1 VLSVVPARAI
11 SPPQKVERADQAG
24 FPVSFYSE
32 GLSRVGDP
40 VATPTDPSAPSGER
54 RQVTALFADM
64 VGFTAISERVGEEGT
79 FALIQPIYEL
89 MAGAVRE
96 QGGSVTDFLGD
107 GIMALFGAS
116 DAPEDAALRAC
127 RAGLLIHERLAAA
140 APAIEDKHGVR
151 PHMRIGINSGPVVVT
166 QIRGANGRMAALG
179 DTVNLASRLQAL
191 AEPGTVNLSEAT
203 HRLVHGLVETTFA
216 GTHAIKGKAEPQK
229 VYRLNALLLGA
240 TRFEVAVGRGLS
252 PYVGRDRELGV
263 LQRTLGDAREE
274 LRVIDIVAEPGMGK
288 SRLLHEFRQRIGEEQ
303 AFILTGSCS
312 PDGRQTPFLPFI
324 EVVRG
329 AFQVKS
335 REGENDVVRKL
346 KMGLAALGLNSAESL
361 GLLLN
366 MFGLNPPEGALT
378 GLDGVLIGLRTRDL
392 LQIML
397 EARCR
402 LSPVVLLIEDLH
414 WIDSASQEVLGGMV
428 RGDTKLRLMILHTR
442 RPEYAPTWLDRPIV
456 TGLGLEPLSAS
467 DIRLLIQARLEV
479 EVLPEALARLVM
491 ERSEG
496 NPLFAEEIVSFL
508 TERGVLRAGE
518 RKVEFDHDAVAT
530 ALPVSVQSLLT
541 ARVDRLALQA
551 RPLLQAAAVIGR
563 RFDSRLLAAVDGGSD
578 VESRLAA
585 MQALDLVRPDGKFG
599 DYSFKHALVRDA
611 LYQSLL
617 TGPRMALHLKIAEEI
632 ERGHKNHLV
641 EVAES
646 LAHHYHRT
654 DRGDKAFSYLALA
667 GAKSLG
673 LYSLEEAE
681 KYLAAA
687 IALVETNPECA
698 SDQQVADLLVDYTF
712 LSNLSMRFGAATKI
726 VERFKFRL
734 EQLATN
740 PSCVFVQHHYVFA
753 LSSTARFREA
763 ASAQA
768 DLSTAATALGDAKAI
783 AYALASAV
791 QLSPLIGLHSADTFD
806 VLSNEALAMASS
818 LNDPYLQFLVR
829 HAVVQKE
836 FFSGRITHAT
846 KAAEE
851 LVEVGRRMNDP
862 RSLGY
867 GLALMANVALGNED
881 YRAAL
886 NFGDMGI
893 GVARTPYDREF
904 SNQARIDALVMLKRP
919 EGIPMLRDYIERCS
933 SNGWNTSLDVVEGVW
948 GVALI
953 IQGQIRKGIQRME
966 QTILRCDREGFSVL
980 ADVYRIFLCRVY
992 LEILTREEKLPL
1004 FALLRNAPTL
1014 IATIFT
1020 AQRRICALAEK
1031 ARQNPQFDPNGM
1043 HVARIEA
1050 ILGLL
1055 YKFNNK
1061 RALAL
1066 QHLTEAKRIASQFG
1080 TTPTLAKIEEALAKL
1095 A

>member
-1 VLSVVPARAI
+1 
-11 SPPQKVERADQAG
+11 
-24 FPVSFYSE
+24 
-32 GLSRVGDP
+32 
-40 VATPTDPSAPSGER
+40 
-54 RQVTALFADM
+54 
-64 VGFTAISERVGEEGT
+64 
-79 FALIQPIYEL
+79 

-96 QGGSVTDFLGD
+96 QGGSVTDFFGD

-127 RAGLLIHERLAAA
+127 RTGLLIHERLAAA
-140 APAIEDKHGVR
+140 GPSIEAKHRVR
-151 PHMRIGINSGPVVVT
+151 PHMRIGVNSGLVVVT
-166 QIRGANGRMAALG
+166 QIRGANSPLAALG
-179 DTVNLASRLQAL
+179 DTVNLASRLQTL
-191 AEPGTVNLSEAT
+191 AEPGTVYLSEAT

-216 GTHAIKGKAEPQK
+216 GAHAIKGKAEPQK
-229 VYRLNALLLGA
+229 VYRLDALLRGA
-240 TRFEVAVGRGLS
+240 ARFEVAVGRGLS

-263 LQRTLGDAREE
+263 LQRALGDAREE

-288 SRLLHEFRQRIGEEQ
+288 SRLRHEFRQRIGKEQ

-312 PDGRQTPFLPFI
+312 PDGQQTPFLPFI
-324 EVVRG
+324 EVVRS
-329 AFQVKS
+329 AFQVRS
-335 REGENDVVRKL
+335 REAENEVVRKL
-346 KMGLAALGLNSAESL
+346 EMGLTVLGLNSQESL

-366 MFGLNPPEGALT
+366 MCGLNPPEGALT

-392 LQIML
+392 LQILL

-402 LSPVVLLIEDLH
+402 LSPVILLIEDLH
-414 WIDSASQEVLGGMV
+414 WIDSASQEVLGEMV
-428 RGDTKLRLMILHTR
+428 CGDTRLRLMILHTR
-442 RPEYAPTWLDRPIV
+442 RPEYTPTWLDRTIV
-456 TGLGLEPLSAS
+456 RELGLEPLRAS
-467 DIRLLIQARLEV
+467 DIRRLIQARLGV
-479 EVLPEALARLVM
+479 EVLPEALARLVT
-491 ERSEG
+491 EKSEG

-518 RKVEFDHDAVAT
+518 RKVEFDENAVAT

-578 VESRLAA
+578 VESRLAT
-585 MQALDLVRPDGKFG
+585 MQALDLVHPDGKSG
-599 DYSFKHALVRDA
+599 DYSFKHALLRDA
-611 LYQSLL
+611 LYESLL
-617 TGPRMALHLKIAEEI
+617 TEPRTALHLKIAQEI
-632 ERGHKNHLV
+632 ERGHDNRLA
-641 EVAES
+641 EVAEP
-646 LAHHYHRT
+646 LAHHYRQT
-654 DRGDKAFSYLALA
+654 DRLDKAFTYLALA

-673 LYSLEEAE
+673 VYSLEEAE

-687 IALVETNPECA
+687 IALLEMNPECA
-698 SDQQVADLLVDYTF
+698 SDQQVAELLVDYTL
-712 LSNLSMRFGAATKI
+712 LSNLSMRFRSATKI

-734 EQLATN
+734 DRLGANST
-740 PSCVFVQHHYVFA
+740 SVFVQHHYVFA
-753 LSSTARFREA
+753 LCSTARFREA
-763 ASAQA
+763 ANVQV
-768 DLSTAATALGDAKAI
+768 DLSAAAAKLNDTRAK
-783 AYALASAV
+783 AYALVSAV
-791 QLSPLIGLHSADTFD
+791 QLSPLIGLHSTDTFD
-806 VLSNEALAMASS
+806 ALSHEALATAST

-829 HAVVQKE
+829 HAIVQE
-836 FFSGRITHAT
+836 EALSGRMTNAI

-867 GLALMANVALGNED
+867 GIALMANVALGNED

-886 NFGDMGI
+886 DLSNTGVE
-893 GVARTPYDREF
+893 VARTPYDREF

-919 EGIPMLRDYIERCS
+919 EGIPMLRDYIERCTA
-933 SNGWNTSLDVVEGVW
+933 NGWNTSLDVVEGVW
-948 GVALI
+948 GVALV

-980 ADVYRIFLCRVY
+980 ADVYRILLCRIY

-1004 FALLRNAPTL
+1004 PALVRNASTL
-1014 IATIFT
+1014 ITIIFT
-1020 AQRRICALAEK
+1020 AKGRICALAER

-1043 HVARIEA
+1043 HIARVET

-1055 YKFNNK
+1055 YLVKNK

-1066 QHLTEAKRIASQFG
+1066 RHLTEAKRIASQFG

>member
-1 VLSVVPARAI
+1 MS
-11 SPPQKVERADQAG
+11 
-24 FPVSFYSE
+24 
-32 GLSRVGDP
+32 DP
-40 VATPTDPSAPSGER
+40 VATPTDPNAPSGER

-96 QGGSVTDFLGD
+96 QGGSVTDFFGD

-116 DAPEDAALRAC
+116 DAPEDAALRSC

-151 PHMRIGINSGPVVVT
+151 PQMRIGINSGLVVVT
-166 QIRGANGRMAALG
+166 QIRGANGPMAALG
-179 DTVNLASRLQAL
+179 DTVNLASRLQTL

-203 HRLVHGLVETTFA
+203 HRLVHGLVETTFV

-229 VYRLNALLLGA
+229 VYRLNALLQGA
-240 TRFEVAVGRGLS
+240 ARFEVAVGRGLS
-252 PYVGRDRELGV
+252 PYVGRDRELAV
-263 LQRTLGDAREE
+263 LRRTLGDAREE
-274 LRVIDIVAEPGMGK
+274 LRVIDIAAEPGMGK
-288 SRLLHEFRQRIGEEQ
+288 SRLLYEFRQRIGQEQ

-324 EVVRG
+324 EVVRS

-335 REGENDVVRKL
+335 REAENDVVRKL
-346 KMGLAALGLNSAESL
+346 KMGLTALGLNSPESL

-366 MFGLNPPEGALT
+366 MFGLNPPEGSLT

-414 WIDSASQEVLGGMV
+414 WIDSASQEVLGEMV

-467 DIRLLIQARLEV
+467 DIRQLIQARLEV
-479 EVLPEALARLVM
+479 EVLPEALAHLVM

-563 RFDSRLLAAVDGGSD
+563 RFNSRLLAAVDGGSD

-585 MQALDLVRPDGKFG
+585 MQALDLVHPDGKLG

-617 TGPRMALHLKIAEEI
+617 TGPRTVLHLKIAEEI
-632 ERGHKNHLV
+632 ERNHKNHLA

-646 LAHHYHRT
+646 LAHHYCRT
-654 DRGDKAFSYLALA
+654 DRVGKAFSYLALA

-687 IALVETNPECA
+687 IALLEMKPEC
-698 SDQQVADLLVDYTF
+698 
-712 LSNLSMRFGAATKI
+712 
-726 VERFKFRL
+726 E
-734 EQLATN
+734 ATN
-740 PSCVFVQHHYVFA
+740 
-753 LSSTARFREA
+753 R
-763 ASAQA
+763 
-768 DLSTAATALGDAKAI
+768 
-783 AYALASAV
+783 
-791 QLSPLIGLHSADTFD
+791 SPI
-806 VLSNEALAMASS
+806 
-818 LNDPYLQFLVR
+818 Y
-829 HAVVQKE
+829 
-836 FFSGRITHAT
+836 
-846 KAAEE
+846 
-851 LVEVGRRMNDP
+851 
-862 RSLGY
+862 
-867 GLALMANVALGNED
+867 
-881 YRAAL
+881 
-886 NFGDMGI
+886 
-893 GVARTPYDREF
+893 
-904 SNQARIDALVMLKRP
+904 
-919 EGIPMLRDYIERCS
+919 
-933 SNGWNTSLDVVEGVW
+933 W
-948 GVALI
+948 
-953 IQGQIRKGIQRME
+953 
-966 QTILRCDREGFSVL
+966 
-980 ADVYRIFLCRVY
+980 
-992 LEILTREEKLPL
+992 
-1004 FALLRNAPTL
+1004 
-1014 IATIFT
+1014 
-1020 AQRRICALAEK
+1020 
-1031 ARQNPQFDPNGM
+1031 
-1043 HVARIEA
+1043 
-1050 ILGLL
+1050 
-1055 YKFNNK
+1055 
-1061 RALAL
+1061 
-1066 QHLTEAKRIASQFG
+1066 
-1080 TTPTLAKIEEALAKL
+1080 
-1095 A
+1095 